1 MEGIGAITET
11 ITSSLMFLGDTML
24 SVFGIDSN
32 TSVAVTAAEQLEQA
46 YKDLGKQMDDI
57 NLKDAENGR
66 QKLKNQQIIDDVTKS
81 EKQRIAAVKENWK
94 TDQIKFQNEFIEK
107 LNIKRQEDLVQESI
121 NFDRTCLS
129 IAKGI
134 MGQIAVVIRDKSQ
147 TGEMKAHDLTA
158 LSTAA
163 TGAQRVA
170 KLALGE
176 ATENMNLNADV
187 KDSSTFR
194 DALRT
199 LDKVAE
205 QRRKANPSS
214 IH

>member
-1 MEGIGAITET
+1 MSNKKVKRLTPDRKERLKIKYIQGIEDTTGSRKLFSLDLLAADEG
-11 ITSSLMFLGDTML
+11 
-24 SVFGIDSN
+24 
-32 TSVAVTAAEQLEQA
+32 VAVSTLYRHAQ
-46 YKDLGKQMDDI
+46 
-57 NLKDAENGR
+57 
-66 QKLKNQQIIDDVTKS
+66 
-81 EKQRIAAVKENWK
+81 KENWK

-163 TGAQRVA
+163 TGAQKVA
-170 KLALGE
+170 KLAMGE